1 MKTVNPIKALDRE
14 IKNRVQAVEQEVP
27 PELEAAFLEKLNGIV
42 PGASHF
48 HRHRFIYYGA
58 LATAATVLLV
68 ILLFLFPLFHRKI
81 NGVEAGE
88 VWVQAAR
95 VEGRP
100 ASTFV
105 INQKD
110 PDITIVWIEKINN
123 VNINNKTEENNEKNH

>member
-1 MKTVNPIKALDRE
+1 MKTVKSIKAIDRE
-14 IKNRVQAVEQEVP
+14 IKKHVQAVEQEVP

-42 PGASHF
+42 PEKSPF
-48 HRHRFIYYGA
+48 RRHRFIYYGA
-58 LATAATVLLV
+58 LVTAATVLLV
-68 ILLFLFPLFHRKI
+68 ILLFLYPLFHRQI
-81 NGVEAGE
+81 NGVEAEE

-95 VEGRP
+95 VEGQP

-123 VNINNKTEENNEKNH
+123 KTEENNEKNH

>member
-1 MKTVNPIKALDRE
+1 MKTVKPIKALDHE
-14 IKNRVQAVEQEVP
+14 IKKRVQAMEQDVP
-27 PELEAAFLEKLNGIV
+27 LELEAAFLEKLNGIV
-42 PGASHF
+42 PEEYHF

-58 LATAATVLLV
+58 LVTAATVLLV
-68 ILLFLFPLFHRKI
+68 ILLFLFPLFHQKI
-81 NGVEAGE
+81 DGVEAGE

-95 VEGRP
+95 VEGQP

-123 VNINNKTEENNEKNH
+123 KTEENNEKNH

>member
-1 MKTVNPIKALDRE
+1 MKTVKQIKTLDRQ
-14 IKNRVQAVEQEVP
+14 IKKRVQAVEQEIP
-27 PELEAAFLEKLNGIV
+27 PELEAAFLKKFNGMV
-42 PGASHF
+42 PEESHL
-48 HRHRFIYYGA
+48 HHHRFIYYGA
-58 LATAATVLLV
+58 LVTAATILLV
-68 ILLFLFPLFHRKI
+68 ILLFLFPLFHQKI

-95 VEGRP
+95 VEGQP

-123 VNINNKTEENNEKNH
+123 KTEENNEKNH

>member
-1 MKTVNPIKALDRE
+1 MKRRYIKGLARETRYISVSRGKALIYYI
-14 IKNRVQAVEQEVP
+14 IKP
-27 PELEAAFLEKLNGIV
+27 L
-42 PGASHF
+42 SHF
-48 HRHRFIYYGA
+48 HHHRFIYYGA
-58 LATAATVLLV
+58 LVTAATILLV
-68 ILLFLFPLFHRKI
+68 ILLFLFPLFHQKI

-95 VEGRP
+95 VEGQP

-123 VNINNKTEENNEKNH
+123 KTEENNEKNH